1 MAIPINLKQILQS
14 DTSAERLDK
23 INYNFDQLIANGGGP
38 MGTPGLIGDTGAAGL
53 TGNQGIDGPQGY
65 QGNQGPVAD
74 LTESKWRTANQF
86 TNGQLKILNIS
97 PVHDISQGITTTPPI
112 VILGLAN
119 SDSEYLNPGN
129 TSTNASFYKS
139 TLVINKNSTLL
150 ESNIRL
156 ITEKDTLNFVDFN
169 LDLSIA
175 GENRFYIGFNPS
187 SSSTSTNRFV
197 FQADEFGI
205 VDAGGSQKVKITSAG
220 TFFTGSFTS
229 DGDATFNSPTFKI
242 STIDPTGIYNPAA
255 GKIAVALDSAGTIG
269 WMDPTDIGAGVP
281 IGTITPMLEEIF
293 YDSNNFIKTQDF
305 SSFTTTDPWEL
316 DIEIGRGVVGTAYE
330 GWYLCNGR
338 TWQNGTASY
347 TVPNLSSF
355 QFSVAS
361 NGSTSSNISSDGVEN
376 ILGGGQVNVF
386 NPTASTHTMSIDTSS
401 DTVFPLSSATNTDP
415 TNAAYSPEYR
425 IVRTPQLIY
434 LGLSDLTFNVPAATA
449 QLVYVDSSI
458 NSSSE
463 VAFATSYTFP
473 DYTGGSISD
482 LEVRLNPDATGDYNN
497 HYVTNWAIQYGVVAG
512 ANTSLN
518 HDTSTQFS
526 SSVNGGTWS
535 RHLSKLAPSFP
546 SNPSPAYGQSSSAK
560 TYTVTLTTN
569 LGATADFQ
577 VIVPGEDGSSTNLP
591 IGTVHGWDNES
602 TVVPPLNNSTSIDI
616 TFNSNSAN
624 ISSYT
629 VDTYAGTST
638 TQDAQPSSLHWLG
651 QTSTVTNALAGTGYF
666 RISPVNFIPKT
677 ISISVPAP
685 RNAWLRLKDENGVH
699 VDWIRVYQLPEEEI
713 LYLYTYSNTAQT
725 GYANKNNC
733 ASGATGSLVPYTVA
747 AGAYTSTVSQ
757 AAANQLAI
765 NAVNANKQANANLHG
780 TCQVIV
786 RDFFPSCFVAGSK
799 VKVYAENGIVDVNIE
814 DVQIG
819 DKVLGRNNVLNTVL
833 EYDRPL
839 LSNRKLY
846 DINKNNDYFVSE
858 EHPMLTKKG
867 WKSLK
872 PEYIRKYEIE
882 IWEELFEGRDD
893 VQLAVGDEMVMYDGT
908 FTLINS
914 LDVKEADFYTQLYNF
929 NLDGDNTYVV
939 NNYVVHNT

>member
-139 TLVINKNSTLL
+139 SLVINKNSSIL

-187 SSSTSTNRFV
+187 SSSVSTNRFV

-205 VDAGGSQKVKITSAG
+205 VDAGGSQKVKITSVG

-281 IGTITPMLEEIF
+281 IGTITSMLEEIF

-330 GWYLCNGR
+330 GWYLCNGK

-355 QFSVAS
+355 QFLVSS

-386 NPTASTHTMSIDTSS
+386 NPTASTHTMFIDTSS
-401 DTVFPLSSATNTDP
+401 DTIFPLSSATNTDP
-415 TNAAYSPEYR
+415 TNTAYSPEYR

-463 VAFATSYTFP
+463 VAFTTSYTFA
-473 DYTGGSISD
+473 DYNAGSISD
-482 LEVRLNPDATGDYNN
+482 LEVRLNPDAVGDYNN
-497 HYVTNWAIQYGVVAG
+497 HYVTSWSIQYGVVAG

-518 HDTSTQFS
+518 HDVSTQFS
-526 SSVNGGTWS
+526 SGTGTWS

-546 SNPSPAYGQSSSAK
+546 SNPSVAYGQSSSAK
-560 TYTVTLTTN
+560 TYIVTFTTN

-577 VIVPGEDGSSTNLP
+577 VIVPGEAASSNNLP
-591 IGTVHGWDNES
+591 IGTVHEWDNES
-602 TVVPPLNNSTSIDI
+602 TVVPSLNNGAVIDI
-616 TFNSNSAN
+616 PFNSNSAN

-629 VDTYAGTST
+629 IDTYAGTST
-638 TQDAQPSSLHWLG
+638 TQDIQPTGIFWIG
-651 QTSTVTNALAGTGYF
+651 TTSTVINALAGTGYF
-666 RISPVNFIPKT
+666 RMTPASYISR
-677 ISISVPAP
+677 SSSAMAA
-685 RNAWLRLKDENGVH
+685 RNVWLKLKDENGNH
-699 VDWIRVYQLPEEEI
+699 ADWIRVYQDQEI
-713 LYLYTYSNTAQT
+713 TIAWNPVTYSSAIQT

-733 ASGATGSLVPYTVA
+733 ANGISGSLVAYTVA

-757 AAANQLAI
+757 AAANQQAL
-765 NAVNANKQANANLHG
+765 NDVNTNKQAYANLHG
-780 TCQVIV
+780 TCQTII

-799 VKVYAENGIVDVNIE
+799 VKVYAENGFLDVNIE

-872 PEYIRKYEIE
+872 PEYIQKYEIE

-908 FTLINS
+908 FTVINS